1 MALNDNYAPLR
12 YVVTDN
18 QSRYPITWVFST
30 AATIV
35 VKLADAEDMVN
46 SIPLKLGNDYDI
58 EHTNTGGT
66 LVLLRVNEFKGKY
79 MVIIRNEP
87 YIQPMSMNN
96 TTMLDLDALEKL
108 EDHVVMLTQQ
118 NRDGIQRSLKIP
130 EGSNTNPD
138 VLLDKVLQAEG
149 FADKAQQSADKAQQ
163 SADRAQQSADKAE
176 AIVGSSAIIATGSTA
191 LRSISDRFA
200 DIVNIKDFGAKG
212 DAYVTTQTIIQI
224 KPKPL
229 VIVVAGQSNA
239 VGASGTTSDKYSP
252 VGFYWN
258 GSTNR
263 WLSPITDPVWP
274 STSGGFVP
282 ALAAYVTEHTGR
294 PVYVINVAVGATNCA
309 NQNIVTNGSWGSA
322 GTLRSRASNM
332 ISTALASL
340 NVEYDILGTVWL
352 QGETDATEMY
362 LGREQLE
369 DYTSS
374 IADLLAWAVNSIGGK
389 IFVAPISYMKNSADS
404 EVDAVNAALTAAV
417 NANPSAIMS
426 TTITKNFRELDYLVD
441 TYHYTQKA
449 YDLLG
454 GAFGASVIPYID
466 PNATITI
473 TYNENTPVGTDDT
486 GAFNT
491 WQKALESKGIGY
503 IPSGAYLVDGEIAYF
518 KSGCFGNGIDHV
530 MDASV
535 YQGDGTSGMRESAFA
550 NHMGTI
556 GPVIQHYR
564 TFQGK
569 ESWSPLV
576 DLSFE
581 SYSDGYFDW
590 TEYGSGAQGIQVRGS
605 AKGMGNSH
613 PVCIRGFMQSKLN
626 GDGDAVAIWGRCQ
639 KEDPADGLNNS
650 DTCAIHSAVYNE
662 SRGNGLIM
670 ASEHWAMVGKGNG
683 GTEQTNGTP
692 AGATVCQHVKAFS
705 KAGMAH
711 AGILIAGGTATYP
724 YGMWNAI
731 QISRGAF
738 MRNGS
743 MAGIPGTTAFK
754 CDSWFQDLGY
764 PDIGWHV
771 GYCPNHIKTT
781 GAYSFNITGDSL
793 RIKNNTDSGNALIV
807 VNKASGEGTA
817 SVVLQVDSISQ
828 NDIYVLKGNPNT
840 FYRALQSASSHHL
853 FFCTDAS
860 GTLLNALSV
869 GTTAVNPGTDGT
881 IASGWSNKR
890 WSHVYASTGTIETSD
905 ERLKE
910 AIKPID
916 EAVFKAWGKVEFKQ
930 FLFKDAVAEKGS
942 AARIHIGLIAQ
953 QVIAAFASEGLDAM
967 RYGIVCYDK
976 WDAQEAVTE
985 RFKVVTKEETH
996 NEDGSIKEPEEF
1008 HYEERVLTP
1017 AKEAGDC
1024 YSIRYEEALALECA
1038 YQRWVLNKHSNTLE
1052 YLKNNIAFKM

>member
-738 MRNGS
+738 MRHGS

-860 GTLLNALSV
+860 GALLNALSV

>member
-1 MALNDNYAPLR
+1 MLVNNNVFKNR
-12 YVVTDN
+12 YVWDGSQTNFPISFPFLDNNHIQVWYAKPGEPDTDAVILGKEHYTITGAGN
-18 QSRYPITWVFST
+18 PVGGVLTRTTAWAVGATIAIVRNVPITQLHQYTQYDNFPAESHEDALAKLTMICQQLDEICSRAITVPITSEKTPQEYWQYILEQNQIALEAVFH
-30 AATIV
+30 AR
-35 VKLADAEDMVN
+35 DQ
-46 SIPLKLGNDYDI
+46 
-58 EHTNTGGT
+58 
-66 LVLLRVNEFKGKY
+66 VLDGLTFAG
-79 MVIIRNEP
+79 
-87 YIQPMSMNN
+87 N
-96 TTMLDLDALEKL
+96 TTGATM
-108 EDHVVMLTQQ
+108 VV
-118 NRDGIQRSLKIP
+118 
-130 EGSNTNPD
+130 
-138 VLLDKVLQAEG
+138 
-149 FADKAQQSADKAQQ
+149 ADK
-163 SADRAQQSADKAE
+163 
-176 AIVGSSAIIATGSTA
+176 TTTP
-191 LRSISDRFA
+191 RSISDRFA

-212 DAYVTTQTIIQI
+212 DAYVTTQTIIQT

-239 VGASGTTSDKYSP
+239 VGASGTTSDKYSS

-426 TTITKNFRELDYLVD
+426 TTITKNFRELDYLVG

-662 SRGNGLIM
+662 SRGNGLLM

-793 RIKNNTDSGNALIV
+793 RIKNNTDAGNALFV

-817 SVVLQVDSISQ
+817 SVVLQVDSVSQ
-828 NDIYVLKGNPNT
+828 NDIYVQKGNPNT

-860 GTLLNALSV
+860 GTLSNALSV
-869 GTTAVNPGTDGT
+869 GTVAVNPGTDGT

-890 WSHVYASTGTIETSD
+890 WSQVYAATSTISTSD

-910 AIKPID
+910 DIRAID

-930 FLFKDAVAEKGS
+930 FLFKDAVAKKGS

-996 NEDGSIKEPEEF
+996 NEDGSVKEPEEF
-1008 HYEERVLTP
+1008 HYEERILTP
-1017 AKEAGDC
+1017 AKEVGDC

-1038 YQRWVLNKHSNTLE
+1038 YQRWLGEQRDARISALE
-1052 YLKNNIAFKM
+1052 LKNGVA

>member
-771 GYCPNHIKTT
+771 GYCPNHIKTI

-807 VNKASGEGTA
+807 VNKVSGKGTA

-860 GTLLNALSV
+860 GALLNALSV